1 MSTEF
6 NFAAR
11 LKKLSEKIFSGDVEG
26 ILISKPENIFYLS
39 GFRGDS
45 TILFVTKNF
54 RKLITDG
61 RYTEQAEQQAK
72 NFEIIKQN
80 DGLFKKVAEEV
91 KKSGAKK
98 ICFESAATTFN
109 EYKYLRKNL
118 TMVELQPGEV
128 DSLRQVKD
136 EKEISL
142 IRRACEIADKAFA
155 EILNFIRPG
164 LREFEVAAEL
174 EYLMRKFGSEKAAFD
189 TIAASG
195 IRGSLPHGTA
205 SDKKIFSG
213 EFLTLDFGAVFEGYH
228 SDITRT
234 VCVGKADERQ
244 KKIYSVVSEAQLHGL
259 EVIKAGV
266 SGKAA
271 DAAVRKKISDAGFG
285 EYFSHALGHSVGLEI
300 HEEPRLSRL
309 SPCERLEPGTV
320 LTDEPGIYIPDFGG
334 VRIEDTVLVKNSGAE
349 VLTKSP
355 KNLIEL

>member
-1 MSTEF
+1 MSSEF
-6 NFAAR
+6 DFSSR
-11 LKKLSEKIFSGDVEG
+11 LKKLNEKIFSGDVEG
-26 ILISKPENIFYLS
+26 ILISKPENIFYFS

-54 RKLITDG
+54 RKLVTDG
-61 RYTEQAEQQAK
+61 RYTEQAKLQAK
-72 NFEIIKQN
+72 NFEIVEQRE
-80 DGLFKKVAEEV
+80 GLFKKVAEEV
-91 KKSGAKK
+91 KNSGAKK
-98 ICFESAATTFN
+98 ICFEGGITTFN
-109 EYKYLRKNL
+109 EYIYLRENL
-118 TMVELQPGEV
+118 PGVELHSGEV

-136 EKEISL
+136 EKEIPL
-142 IRRACEIADKAFA
+142 IRRACEIADRAFA

-164 LREFEVAAEL
+164 LHEFEVAAEL

-205 SDKKIFSG
+205 SAKEIFSG
-213 EFLTLDFGAVFEGYH
+213 EFLTLDFGAVFSGYH

-244 KKIYSVVSEAQLHGL
+244 KKIYSVVLDAQLHGL

-309 SPCERLEPGTV
+309 SKCERLEPGMIV
-320 LTDEPGIYIPDFGG
+320 TDEPGIYIPEFGG